1 MSSASIVH
9 LSAMRTIA
17 RPGRRSRA
25 LWLAV
30 LSALAVFGFA
40 WPFIVPTL
48 PASTHS
54 FAPALAILLTLLLA
68 GGALFALND
77 GVSGARTVA
86 LLGTLTAVG
95 IAARLLSLGF
105 GGIELVFVVLII
117 AGRVLGPTFG
127 FVLGAVV
134 MLTSTLVSGMV
145 GPWLPY
151 QMFAAGWVGLG
162 AGLLPGRRTAAL
174 TRGRV
179 AELALLSLYGVIA
192 AYLYGLLLNLWFWP
206 FAVGGQ
212 TSISYDSSASMGEN
226 LMAFL
231 TYSLVS
237 STLTWDTVRAITTV
251 VGIAV
256 LGFPLL
262 AALRRSRA

>member
-1 MSSASIVH
+1 MSAVSAVTISER
-9 LSAMRTIA
+9 SAQWAQAHMRV
-17 RPGRRSRA
+17 
-25 LWLAV
+25 WMLAGVSV
-30 LSALAVFGFA
+30 LAFFGFA
-40 WPFIVPTL
+40 WPFVAPAL
-48 PASTHS
+48 PANAQS
-54 FAPALAILLTLLLA
+54 FAPGLAILLTLVLA
-68 GGALFALND
+68 VLALFALND
-77 GVSGARTVA
+77 GISGARTVA

-117 AGRVLGPTFG
+117 AGRALGPTFG

-134 MLTSTLVSGMV
+134 MLTSTMLSGMI

-179 AELALLSLYGVIA
+179 AELALLSLYGMIA
-192 AYLYGLLLNLWFWP
+192 AYLYGLILNLWFWP

-212 TSISYDSSASMGEN
+212 TSISYDAAAPLGEN
-226 LMAFL
+226 IMSFL

-251 VGIAV
+251 AGLAV